1 MEEFMMTQESFDRLW
16 ARVQGAPPPVPH
28 PEDTLRR
35 FLDETGETMLLER
48 RLAADCGA
56 PMAAVFRETRRRY
69 LRLRTAYFLLTGCCA
84 VPPSVCSLREQPLCL
99 LRKIWLAARARSEA
113 YDSAPAGEEALQK
126 LYREMAALERAH
138 TDALRAVIASM
149 LG

>member
-16 ARVQGAPPPVPH
+16 ARVQGAPPPAPR
-28 PEDTLRR
+28 PEETLRR

-48 RLAADCGA
+48 RLAGECGA

-69 LRLRTAYFLLTGCCA
+69 LRLRTAYFLLTGCRA
-84 VPPSVCSLREQPLCL
+84 VLPSVCSLREPPLCR
-99 LRKIWLAARARSEA
+99 LRKLWLSARARSAAYEEA
-113 YDSAPAGEEALQK
+113 ANTAGELRE
-126 LYREMAALERAH
+126 LYQDLAESERIH
-138 TDALRAVIASM
+138 VDQLRAVTASF